1 MIRNYGYGI
10 EGTDKGVNLFD
21 QNLGRMKINERL
33 KKGNIEEK

>member
-21 QNLGRMKINERL
+21 QNLGRMKNKWKIKER
-33 KKGNIEEK
+33 